1 MSTLFAIFLISFFM
15 AMFISV
21 ISIVIYNFA
30 FIQPQFNNLEKN
42 FAKDYNYNPNIL
54 WVESVIQT
62 GLPAQYTSNPPPEL
76 PHT

>member
-15 AMFISV
+15 ALFISV

-30 FIQPQFNNLEKN
+30 FIQPQFNKFETN
-42 FAKDYNYNPNIL
+42 YNYNPNIL
-54 WVESVIQT
+54 WIESVIKA
-62 GLPAQYTSNPPPEL
+62 GLPVQYASNPPPEL